1 MPSLKQVRAAIADF
15 YDSASDSIMTIK
27 RGIDNFAITLERLDD
42 EIYAAEVSEKRAAKK
57 CATKK
62 STRKTKGKK

>member
-1 MPSLKQVRAAIADF
+1 MTSLKQVRAAIADF
-15 YDSASDSIMTIK
+15 YDSASHSIMTIR
-27 RGIDNFAITLERLDD
+27 RGIDSLSIALERLED
-42 EIYAAEVSEKRAAKK
+42 EVYAVEVSEKRAAKK

>member
-1 MPSLKQVRAAIADF
+1 MTSLKQVQAAITDF
-15 YDSASDSIMTIK
+15 YDSSSDAVMTIR
-27 RGIDNFAITLERLDD
+27 RGIDSLSIALERLDD

>member
-1 MPSLKQVRAAIADF
+1 MTSLKQVRAAIADF
-15 YDSASDSIMTIK
+15 YDSASDSIMTIR

-42 EIYAAEVSEKRAAKK
+42 EIYAVEVSEKRAAKK